1 MKPSV
6 FCFVTPFSSPAS
18 VTHAEKLL
26 HCITPISEKVLFIGD
41 QRVTVNQSWIN
52 IDKTTLPTL
61 HYLNSIQPRVYSY
74 FIWIIKLIWI
84 LSKSSW
90 HLLLNSRKIDIVICF
105 LGLYYTPLIIVARLL
120 GKKAI
125 SFEPTNDMTS
135 MRNVYGTKSWWHILQ
150 YFSILLRWLNR
161 KFTHFIVVESLSV
174 MEQGDLWAYKDKIR
188 IGNLYVD
195 TDKFYESTPYQ
206 GRDKQIGYIGR
217 LSKEK
222 GILEFLS
229 AAMLLLNKDFKFT
242 IVGDGPLRT
251 EVENQLKGLNASD
264 IRLLSWL
271 EYQEV
276 PAFLNQLS
284 LLVLPSS
291 GEGVPNIILE
301 AMACATPVLATPVG
315 GIPDLIKDETTG
327 FILSNREPETIAS
340 TLLDIMNHNGLEQ
353 ISKQSR
359 LFIHSN
365 FSLTASTKKWEKIFN
380 EIL

>member
-26 HCITPISEKVLFIGD
+26 HCITPISEKVLFVGD
-41 QRVTVNQSWIN
+41 QRVTEKQSWIN
-52 IDKTTLPTL
+52 IDKIALPTL

-84 LSKSSW
+84 LLKSSW
-90 HLLLNSRKIDIVICF
+90 HLLLNSRKVDIVICF
-105 LGLYYTPLIIVARLL
+105 LGLYYTPLLFIARILN
-120 GKKAI
+120 KKAI
-125 SFEPTNDMTS
+125 AFEPASDIVNLKS
-135 MRNVYGTKSWWHILQ
+135 VYGSRPWW
-150 YFSILLRWLNR
+150 YFLKHSSLLLRWLNR
-161 KFTHFIVVESLSV
+161 KFAHFIVVESLSV
-174 MEQGDLWAYKDKIR
+174 IDQGDLQKNKVKVRVA
-188 IGNLYVD
+188 NLYVD
-195 TDKFYESTPYQ
+195 TGKFYESIPYQ
-206 GRDKQIGYIGR
+206 DRDKQIGYIGR

-229 AAMLLLNKDFKFT
+229 AAMQLTNKDFKFT
-242 IVGDGPLRT
+242 VVGDGPLRT
-251 EVENQLKGLNASD
+251 EVENKLKGLNASD
-264 IRLLSWL
+264 IRLFSWL
-271 EYQEV
+271 DYQEV

-291 GEGVPNIILE
+291 GEGVPNVVLE
-301 AMACATPVLATPVG
+301 AMACGTPVLATPVG
-315 GIPDLIKDETTG
+315 GIPDLIKDKTTG
-327 FILSNREPETIAS
+327 FILSNREPKTIAS

-359 LFIHSN
+359 SFIHSN
-365 FSLTASTKKWEKIFN
+365 FSLTASTKKWEMIFN